1 MDFQTRLELQGAVQQ
16 WVASFMQQYQIPA
29 AAMEDALN
37 KVLLGIKDQVVYE
50 LLTAAA
56 APEEDTDDNNTESS
70 D

>member
-16 WVASFMQQYQIPA
+16 WVASFMQQYQISA

-37 KVLLGIKDQVVYE
+37 KVLLSIKDQVVYE

-56 APEEDTDDNNTESS
+56 ALEEDTDDNNIESS